1 MAIIKQIDANKN
13 FSVRVQDKF
22 KAWCKKKGKVTS
34 TDNFVKFLVR
44 HNFINKTII
53 NRFLSVDLFEEELP
67 KTANKL
73 NPKGRKQVTVWNI
86 EDKIP
91 LGETWIKSNINN
103 HKYYFRD
110 RPSRFH

>member
-1 MAIIKQIDANKN
+1 MAIIKQIEANKN

-22 KAWCKKKGKVTS
+22 KAWCKKKGKVNN

-53 NRFLSVDLFEEELP
+53 NRFLSVDLFNEELP
-67 KTANKL
+67 KTANRL
-73 NPKGRKQVTVWNI
+73 NPRGRKQIAVWNI

-91 LGETWIKSNINN
+91 LSEHSIKANLI
-103 HKYYFRD
+103 HHRHYFRD
-110 RPSRFH
+110 RPSRLP